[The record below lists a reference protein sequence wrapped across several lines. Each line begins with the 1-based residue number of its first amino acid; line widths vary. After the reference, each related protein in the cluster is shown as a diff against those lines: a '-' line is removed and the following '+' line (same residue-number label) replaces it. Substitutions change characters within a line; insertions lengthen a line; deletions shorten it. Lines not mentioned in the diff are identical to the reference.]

1 MICFKKLLCIHTGL
15 FTMGLPENSLAFAN
29 HVVVSF
35 WSEMVQ
41 NGSKWS
47 KVVSTWFEVVKSGFN
62 WFGST
67 EKWFQLLAGFWSQLV
82 WLYRKVVSTGLALQG
97 FGLNWFRPTGI
108 WFKLVSI
115 RAAQSR
121 WFGIRR
127 QSGGP
132 PDVQKEGPHTHAP

>member
-1 MICFKKLLCIHTGL
+1 
-15 FTMGLPENSLAFAN
+15 MGLPENSLAFTN

-41 NGSKWS
+41 NGLS
-47 KVVSTWFEVVKSGFN
+47 
-62 WFGST
+62 
-67 EKWFQLLAGFWSQLV
+67 LLHCGQ
-82 WLYRKVVSTGLALQG
+82 KVVSTGLALQG
-97 FGLNWFRPTGI
+97 FGLNWFEVVSTFFDATRKWFQLGSKWSKVVSTGLALQKSGFNWFGSAGI